1 MDPNGAVTM
10 SSQELIDPIHSVPP
24 TKELL
29 KCSKEVCKKKKSSL
43 KSKGKNVVAFSEA
56 TKFGLPENTN
66 VKQISQGLGHLMD
79 MLSRARMAKTP
90 KISMTI
96 KPRKA
101 SLSQE
106 SNITAVD
113 AQSEAS
119 ARTKTGKLLGGSAR
133 QAIPKT
139 PSNMKLNRAR
149 SFEQMGSS
157 RRVPG
162 VGRKPRYCPLPPP
175 TDTLAGRSPTK
186 VDQRTTDVILEHLRS
201 RGKSIKTPS
210 SVMGFAR
217 LKRV

>member
-10 SSQELIDPIHSVPP
+10 SSQEQIDPIHSVPS

-29 KCSKEVCKKKKSSL
+29 KCSKEVCKKQKSSL

-56 TKFGLPENTN
+56 TKFGLPDNTN

-113 AQSEAS
+113 AQSEAIT
-119 ARTKTGKLLGGSAR
+119 RKKTGQLLGGSAR
-133 QAIPKT
+133 QGIPKT
-139 PSNMKLNRAR
+139 PSNMKMNRAK

-157 RRVPG
+157 RRVSG
-162 VGRKPRYCPLPPP
+162 KQSRYSPLFP
-175 TDTLAGRSPTK
+175 TESLGSSAPTK
-186 VDQRTTDVILEHLRS
+186 IDQRTTDFILEHLRS

-210 SVMGFAR
+210 SVTSSAKQ
-217 LKRV
+217 KRV